1 MHGFGKIYYPTNQ
14 VAEGVWERNHNI
26 ELKNLAND
34 PSTPTVIQ
42 KLKSKFQVKSQSSG
56 IRLTGSNVINAQG
69 VETSNISSNN
79 NNNAFNNN
87 NAGYNN
93 AGYNQS
99 SGVYSNYDN
108 NRAMVTN

>member
-1 MHGFGKIYYPTNQ
+1 MKSNFQ
-14 VAEGVWERNHNI
+14 
-26 ELKNLAND
+26 
-34 PSTPTVIQ
+34 IQ
-42 KLKSKFQVKSQSSG
+42 PQSSG

-108 NRAMVTN
+108 NNRAMVTN